1 MGEAVRHRGD
11 GAGHTRGTAG
21 DKGTTRRYVATLL
34 AVGLIACGCRAAIAA
49 GPSIGQFEMKQVE
62 TEAGDV
68 EFQSQNAYSWGQPR
82 RRFRETAPDD
92 YVYDD
97 NTVAQAR
104 NALELEVS
112 WTNWLRMR
120 VGIEFEK
127 ERIEDPASPAQADS
141 FGSLKLDEYAAEV
154 VVVLVPIKGDGFG
167 VAWLTEFEKPVE
179 NAEPMTLVI
188 GPLIEAKQGSWR
200 LLLNLFVTRFMGGE
214 PEEPGEPLDDKWD
227 FNYAAQVKYDFSN
240 GLELALEAYGTVD
253 RIGNTGTRN
262 EEALIFGDHDQ
273 HRIGPILYY
282 TTKLGHGSAGQM
294 EGAGA
299 EGGDGD
305 GDNVPTATFGV
316 GPLIGLNNNTPDLTL
331 KLSLEVDF

>member
-1 MGEAVRHRGD
+1 MRCVAVSL
-11 GAGHTRGTAG
+11 TAG
-21 DKGTTRRYVATLL
+21 LVACTS
-34 AVGLIACGCRAAIAA
+34 AMPTVA
-49 GPSIGQFEMKQVE
+49 GPSIGQFEIKQVE
-62 TEAGDV
+62 TEAGDI

-82 RRFRETAPDD
+82 RHFREQPPGEFA
-92 YVYDD
+92 YDD

-112 WTNWLRMR
+112 WTDWFRSR

-127 ERIEDPASPAQADS
+127 ERGDDPMTPGGANA
-141 FGSLKLDEYAAEV
+141 FNSLKLDEYAAEA
-154 VVVLVPIKGDGFG
+154 VVVLLPIKGDGFG

-188 GPLIEAKQGSWR
+188 GPLIEAKQGPWR
-200 LLLNLFVTRFMGGE
+200 LLLNLFVTRFLGGD
-214 PEEPGEPLDDKWD
+214 PEEPGESRDNKWD

-262 EEALIFGDHDQ
+262 EEALLFGDHDQ
-273 HRIGPILYY
+273 HRIGPVLYY
-282 TTKLGHGSAGQM
+282 TTKLDHGSAVSRIG
-294 EGAGA
+294 EGS
-299 EGGDGD
+299 GDGD
-305 GDNVPTATFGV
+305 DDDKDDNVPTAKFGV

-331 KLSLEVDF
+331 KLSLEIDF